1 MPLRILPSM
10 RPPCDQTG
18 FMTALRPQ
26 GWVHFGEHWGLWWGN
41 RQVAS
46 VQPDANG
53 ILVILSCRKLWQ
65 DKRVRAASVSQGKR
79 YAERWCAARVLEGV
93 PLRQAVQQLTAKEEE
108 PAQPHRSGI
117 QLQQERRLSEAL
129 KLGSW
134 PAAPEFNGY
143 GGPPR

>member
-93 PLRQAVQQLTAKEEE
+93 PLRQAVQQLTAKDEE
-108 PAQPHRSGI
+108 PAQPNRSGI

>member
-1 MPLRILPSM
+1 M

-18 FMTALRPQ
+18 FMTAPRPQ
-26 GWVHFGEHWGLWWGN
+26 GWVQFGDSWGLWRNG
-41 RQVAS
+41 RQIAS

-53 ILVILSCRKLWQ
+53 IAVTLSCRKLWQ

-108 PAQPHRSGI
+108 PAQPKRSAI
-117 QLQQERRLSEAL
+117 ELQQERRLGEAL

-134 PAAPEFNGY
+134 LAAPEVKR
-143 GGPPR
+143 GGAPPR